1 MELSRVEVA
10 WESGRL
16 VLAQLTWGDWAL
28 SWMKSRTFQT
38 RWCRGDLFL
47 PLSRLYLMNVVVVG
61 GGGVAAAVAVVVVD
75 DAGLKD
81 VVEYVAQLVAGSTPN
96 RHFLP

>member
-10 WESGRL
+10 WESDHL
-16 VLAQLTWGDWAL
+16 VLARLIWADWAL
-28 SWMKSRTFQT
+28 DWMKSRTIQT

-61 GGGVAAAVAVVVVD
+61 GVAAAVAVVVDD

-96 RHFLP
+96 RHSLP